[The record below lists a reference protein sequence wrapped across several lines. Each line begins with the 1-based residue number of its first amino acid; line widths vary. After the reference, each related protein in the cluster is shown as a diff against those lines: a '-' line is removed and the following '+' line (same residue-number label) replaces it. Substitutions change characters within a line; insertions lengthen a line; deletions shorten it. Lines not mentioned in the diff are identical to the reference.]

1 MVPLLDF
8 NLKTPSLRPPLFLK
22 LQAIKAGNTFK
33 WVSKSFAH
41 SFFFFF
47 KVFGGGPFLNSVLNL
62 LQYCF
67 CFKFWVFWRRCVG
80 ILLAQPGI
88 KHARPAL
95 EGKVLTTGSP
105 GKALVHFLPPSV
117 WSESA
122 VTPTTLLTAK
132 DLQCAWPSG
141 GPSVLISPRLSVE
154 LRRWVPPS
162 ASRHLL
168 LSQHLYPQAFLLF
181 LLPPSGPLLLSLLG

>member
-1 MVPLLDF
+1 MVPKLDF

-22 LQAIKAGNTFK
+22 LQAAFLETLLNEYLNPLLT
-33 WVSKSFAH
+33 
-41 SFFFFF
+41 SFFFFL

-67 CFKFWVFWRRCVG
+67 CFKFWVLWQRCVG

-105 GKALVHFLPPSV
+105 GKSLVHFLPSSV

-168 LSQHLYPQAFLLF
+168 LSQHLYPQAFLF